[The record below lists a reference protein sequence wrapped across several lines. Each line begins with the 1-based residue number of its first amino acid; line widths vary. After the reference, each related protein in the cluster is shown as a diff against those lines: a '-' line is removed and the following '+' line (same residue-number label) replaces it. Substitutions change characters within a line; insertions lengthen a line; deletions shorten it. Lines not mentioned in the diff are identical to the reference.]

1 MKLFANGILPVY
13 NQSKVMKNV
22 VQTREIR
29 EAILDATD
37 VFLGR
42 YGYKKMTIDSLAS
55 EVGIGKGSIYLH
67 FTSKEEIA
75 LSHIDRI
82 IERMCAELKTIARS
96 RETPAERLSKMLL
109 KRVLFRFDSVQH
121 YTQNLNDLL
130 AVLRPKLLARR
141 QVYFEKEANI
151 FASVIEEG
159 QKAEVFDVENS
170 MEIAETFLLATN
182 SLLPFSLM
190 THELGERKDIEA
202 KTLRL
207 ANLLLNGLLQRDR

>member
-1 MKLFANGILPVY
+1 
-13 NQSKVMKNV
+13 MKNV
-22 VQTREIR
+22 VQTKEVR

-82 IERMCAELKTIARS
+82 IERMCAELKTIAKS
-96 RETPAERLSKMLL
+96 RETPAERLSNMLL

-151 FASVIEEG
+151 FAAVIEEG
-159 QKAEVFDVENS
+159 QKSKVFNGENS

-182 SLLPFSLM
+182 SLLPFSLT

-207 ANLLLNGLLQRDR
+207 ANLLLDGLLKRDEK

>member
-1 MKLFANGILPVY
+1 
-13 NQSKVMKNV
+13 MKNV
-22 VQTREIR
+22 VQTKEVR

-42 YGYKKMTIDSLAS
+42 YGYKRMTTDSLAS

-67 FTSKEEIA
+67 FESKEEIA

-82 IERMCAELKTIARS
+82 IERMSAELKTIAKS
-96 RETPAERLSKMLL
+96 KETPAERLRKMLM

-141 QVYFEKEANI
+141 QGYFEKEAQI
-151 FASVIEEG
+151 FATVIEEG
-159 QKAEVFDVENS
+159 RKEKVFDVQNS
-170 MEIAETFLLATN
+170 LGIAETFLLATN
-182 SLLPFSLM
+182 SLLPFSL
-190 THELGERKDIEA
+190 TTRELGERQDIEA

-207 ANLLLNGLLQRDR
+207 ANLLLNGLLQRDEK